1 MSYAR
6 VIGLLVA
13 YFSQPYVEYGE
24 LALAIR
30 SSGGLTSD
38 EVQHIKSKLLSIDA
52 KAIIRHAGTNG
63 RSPP

>member
-1 MSYAR
+1 MAYDR

-13 YFSQPYVEYGE
+13 YFTQPYVEYGE

-38 EVQHIKSKLLSIDA
+38 EVQHIKSKLLYIDA
-52 KAIIRHAGTNG
+52 RAIIRHAGTDG
-63 RSPP
+63 RRLP